1 MYSTK
6 KKQLQARILH
16 AKKAITSILHT
27 KKYTTL
33 KKKQAFYILK
43 KAITSILHFKKNNY
57 KYSTH
62 YTTKITSILHTK
74 KYIALKKSSYKHFTH

>member
-43 KAITSILHFKKNNY
+43 KAITSILHSKKQLQVFYTLYYKNY
-57 KYSTH
+57 KHSTH
-62 YTTKITSILHTK
+62 
-74 KYIALKKSSYKHFTH
+74 